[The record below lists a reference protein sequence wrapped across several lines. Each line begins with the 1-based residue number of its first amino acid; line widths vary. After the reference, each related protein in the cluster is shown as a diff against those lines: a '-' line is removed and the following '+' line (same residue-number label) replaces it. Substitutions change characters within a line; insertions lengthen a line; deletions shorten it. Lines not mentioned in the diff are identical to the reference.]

1 MQQEAIEK
9 RKIRGLEIAQ
19 NSRITKTE
27 QGWKVPSQS
36 GQGYYTVVLDG
47 HGGKCNCPD
56 CQTRQAKCKH
66 IFAVEFIIT
75 HEVDNMGNVTIT
87 KTVRQTYS
95 QDWSNY
101 DKASIVQKSLF
112 MKLLKDVANTIDQP
126 EYSFGRPSLPI
137 SDMVYSSVMK
147 VFTTFSLRR
156 FMSDMQT
163 AREKGYIES
172 NPCYASVGH
181 FMQDKEITP
190 ILANIVTM
198 TSLPLRS
205 IEKDFAIDST
215 GFGSSRFSRWFSFK
229 HGRELKYREWVKCH
243 FMTGVKSN
251 IVTSVKI
258 TTAFNADSPQLAGLV
273 DKTAENFDMEE
284 VSADK
289 AYSGRDNMDTIAE
302 NGAMPYIPFKKHAVA
317 KPRGSIIW
325 KKMYHYFMLNNDDF
339 MAHYHKRSNVEST
352 VFMIKS
358 KFGDFVRSKDWT
370 AQVNETLCKV
380 IAHNI
385 VVVIH
390 EMRNLGISPDFC
402 TNSQNAAQ

>member
-1 MQQEAIEK
+1 MQDGIQA
-9 RKIRGLEIAQ
+9 RKERGLAIAQ
-19 NSRITKTE
+19 QSIITKTE
-27 QGWKVPSQS
+27 QGWRVPSQS

-47 HGGKCNCPD
+47 LGGKCDCPD
-56 CQTRQAKCKH
+56 CQKRQAKCKH

-87 KTVRQTYS
+87 KTMRQTYS

-112 MKLLKDVANTIDQP
+112 MKLLKDVANTIEQP
-126 EYSFGRPSLPI
+126 EYSFGRPSLPV

-156 FMSDMQT
+156 FMSDMQI

-190 ILANIVTM
+190 ILAGIVTM

-205 IEKDFAIDST
+205 VEKDFAIDST
-215 GFGSSRFSRWFSFK
+215 GFGSSRFQRWFSFK
-229 HGRELKYREWVKCH
+229 HGRDVKYKEWVKCH
-243 FMTGVKSN
+243 FMTGIKSN

-258 TTAFNADSPQLAGLV
+258 TTGFNPDSPQLPELV
-273 DKTAENFDMEE
+273 SKTAENFDMEE

-302 NGAMPYIPFKKHAVA
+302 NGAMPYIPFRKNAVGRP
-317 KPRGSIIW
+317 KGSVIW
-325 KKMYHYFMLNNDDF
+325 KKMYHYFMLNNEHF
-339 MAHYHKRSNVEST
+339 LEHYHKRSNAETT
-352 VFMIKS
+352 VHMIKS
-358 KFGDFVRSKDWT
+358 KFGDCVRSKTWT
-370 AQVNETLCKV
+370 AQVNEVLCKV
-380 IAHNI
+380 ICHNI
-385 VVVIH
+385 CCVIQEMH
-390 EMRNLGISPDFC
+390 ELGVSPEFR
-402 TNSQNAAQ
+402 